1 MHGSKAFSA
10 HKSSAPSAFIN
21 DITHKREMRWPL
33 KILHG
38 CVLIIRC
45 HTLDWKEN
53 DSWAGRGYEG
63 DCVRLLVSPPW
74 VDNLVRIHSSKK
86 EASHPLGQALST
98 LKIIEKWKA
107 TVQGKMKLMEEYNW
121 EI

>member
-1 MHGSKAFSA
+1 MHGSKAVSA

-33 KILHG
+33 KILNG
-38 CVLIIRC
+38 RVLIIRC
-45 HTLDWKEN
+45 HALDWKEN

-63 DCVRLLVSPPW
+63 DCVSLLVSPPW

-86 EASHPLGQALST
+86 EASHP
-98 LKIIEKWKA
+98 WVDKA
-107 TVQGKMKLMEEYNW
+107 GLINSKNNRKVKGYCARKN
-121 EI
+121 EINGGI